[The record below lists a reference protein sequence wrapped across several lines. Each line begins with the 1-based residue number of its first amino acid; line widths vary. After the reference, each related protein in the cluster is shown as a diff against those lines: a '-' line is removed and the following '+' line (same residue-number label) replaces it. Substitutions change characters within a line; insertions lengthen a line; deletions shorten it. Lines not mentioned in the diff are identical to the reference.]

1 MVKNE
6 HQDEIAETQP
16 TSMIQGVLT
25 QSEVGDGERSGGFD
39 ALSMGEQLHV
49 LRKSRKLTLQDI
61 AKMTGVSASAVSK
74 IERGELSPTL
84 GTMQR
89 IAEGLKIDIVSLLS
103 GSSTDVQPY
112 GRRSVNK
119 ASSGRQHLTST
130 CVNRLL
136 SSDLRE
142 KRMLPVRTTVTAR
155 HVDDY
160 VDWAR
165 SDSEI
170 FLFVLSGILVL
181 HSRAYEPLRLNA
193 GESVYYD
200 ANIQHAWTSE
210 GDTDAEVLWLISTR

>member
-1 MVKNE
+1 MEKSK
-6 HQDEIAETQP
+6 HQDEAAELQP

-25 QSEVGDGERSGGFD
+25 QSELGEVERSGSFD
-39 ALSMGEQLHV
+39 AIAMGEQLHA
-49 LRKSRKLTLQDI
+49 LRKSRKLTLQDM
-61 AKMTGVSASAVSK
+61 ARQTGVSASAVSK
-74 IERGELSPTL
+74 IERGEFSPTL

-103 GSSTDVQPY
+103 GTSNEVQPY
-112 GRRSVNK
+112 GRRSVNS
-119 ASSGRQHLTST
+119 ADSGRQHLTST

-136 SSDLRE
+136 SPDLRE

-160 VDWAR
+160 IDWAR

-181 HSRAYEPLRLNA
+181 HSRAYEPLRLKM